1 MTPASIS
8 YLEKG
13 TAHSTL
19 PSLGIVC
26 TIQFLSPKRKSP
38 PLLINRKLSSLRR
51 MEQSLL
57 VINGVRS
64 EKPIAG
70 IAQTGKDLAVLVE
83 LVVDCTNGNTNV
95 GLFFSQFHQTIA
107 AGNDAQDV
115 NLGNA
120 PLRPTRQICNNSML
134 AHEID
139 SQDAI
144 DSEMQCRLHRVNC
157 SRMKSSIFSFS
168 PS

>member
-1 MTPASIS
+1 
-8 YLEKG
+8 
-13 TAHSTL
+13 
-19 PSLGIVC
+19 
-26 TIQFLSPKRKSP
+26 
-38 PLLINRKLSSLRR
+38 

-83 LVVDCTNGNTNV
+83 LVIDCTNGNTNV

-134 AHEID
+134 AHEEID

-144 DSEMQCRLHRVNC
+144 DTEMQCRLHRVNC